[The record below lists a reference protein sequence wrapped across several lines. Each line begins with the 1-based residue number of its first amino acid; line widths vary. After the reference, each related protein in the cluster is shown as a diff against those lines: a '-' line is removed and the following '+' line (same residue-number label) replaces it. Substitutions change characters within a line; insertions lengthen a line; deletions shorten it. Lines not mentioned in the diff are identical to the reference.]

1 MSSAAVLSRSGGH
14 SHSRH
19 HLAIIDTYSI
29 NGAICV
35 HYFVKPVPQELVS
48 IFALYESDAVLA
60 VDEHRNRY
68 RGVLAYR
75 RAKSGD
81 RVVGALRIFADSLA
95 EDSEIHVLFSPFAQT
110 PGLAEARCQLRLTTR
125 GGIPHTDEVHFMR
138 NGVPSARESGVGGG
152 GEGRGQALVLP
163 RISDDEQPI
172 TGA

>member
-1 MSSAAVLSRSGGH
+1 MSSAAVLSQNAGH

-35 HYFVKPVPQELVS
+35 HYLVKPVPQELVS

-60 VDEHRNRY
+60 VDDHRNRY

-81 RVVGALRIFADSLA
+81 RVVGALRIFLDPLT

-110 PGLAEARCQLRLTTR
+110 PGLSQARCQLRLTTR
-125 GGIPHTDEVHFMR
+125 AGVPHTDEVHFMR
-138 NGVPSARESGVGGG
+138 NGVHNAGD
-152 GEGRGQALVLP
+152 GRDG
-163 RISDDEQPI
+163 
-172 TGA
+172 TW